1 MFNVIFGMQVSR
13 FSSKF
18 EFLFKGLFGFLPKFE
33 IIYLQC
39 VFVYSFHWAVIVFCS
54 FRTSF
59 FFKYVLHISFHMIR
73 LIFCG
78 SVNVF
83 TWLDSLL
90 RFLINS
96 MVFVCFCFCCCKL
109 SIRITHECLHVRT
122 FALTYVSVYSF
133 NRTTQQTI
141 QWYELMISFCYW
153 SVHNLVVVTAVVAA
167 TFSAIHFVRVRKI
180 SFMVIMVKWCKRF
193 KVFISFYANQLFI
206 HWVFALV
213 CALPLPLPPQL
224 LWRSCDGIY
233 KSKRITNNQ

>member
-1 MFNVIFGMQVSR
+1 MCVCLFISL
-13 FSSKF
+13 SCDC
-18 EFLFKGLFGFLPKFE
+18 FLF
-33 IIYLQC
+33 I
-39 VFVYSFHWAVIVFCS
+39 SDIV
-54 FRTSF
+54 F